1 MSTEQLQIVDGI
13 SETPTV
19 LLDLHNSAP
28 LCVAQNGFSS
38 PPPALRESASAALGD
53 GDIVTGSSYADRV
66 MTINLHVLSDAQG
79 ASLEALQALHRF
91 VDSAGFWLRR
101 VPAGGS
107 SPTFYRVKRSP
118 LAAINEY
125 NGRDDGLRTVQLD
138 LRADPFGYGL
148 PVSGTFSIGADPTSG
163 GVSYVWPDEVQG
175 DVPAPLQLSHAAP
188 DLGEFRRWFSMAG
201 SSDAWPAFL
210 HHSQMTAGSS
220 GGGITVSTYSG
231 DPALVTGSATRLL
244 GTKTGSSRVAS
255 GSLSLP
261 AGDYRVFLL
270 GDQQEAGAPVVEWSL
285 STYPYDNDPV
295 LRSGVREPWFP
306 NRWTDL
312 GLARLPEGAPMA
324 AEASMRWGASS
335 ELVEFRLD
343 LETAGLTDAMFE
355 GLLFV
360 PARLD
365 EAVMS
370 EYLGVK
376 APGSAVTAW
385 VDGADRAASFVDAY
399 GRTLPAAVGSLVGLG
414 WPSVTP
420 GQINVLHSL
429 DTQNS
434 LVNEPLDVTFRYFP
448 RYLYA
453 RPALS

>member
-1 MSTEQLQIVDGI
+1 MTACYHQIVDSL
-13 SETPTV
+13 SETPEVEFDLDEHFDVLSVSLTPPSV
-19 LLDLHNSAP
+19 NASRLASNLRDGMIETGSVRDDRELVITLQNIRRSTAGKQVESLQRLLRLLD
-28 LCVAQNGFSS
+28 AQ
-38 PPPALRESASAALGD
+38 
-53 GDIVTGSSYADRV
+53 
-66 MTINLHVLSDAQG
+66 
-79 ASLEALQALHRF
+79 
-91 VDSAGFWLRR
+91 AGQWFRHQ
-101 VPAGGS
+101 PKGHAE
-107 SPTFYRVKRSP
+107 PTFYRLKRGDVEVEDEI
-118 LAAINEY
+118 L
-125 NGRDDGLRTVQLD
+125 DDTPERTITLKIP
-138 LRADPFGYGL
+138 ADPFGYGL
-148 PVSGTFSIGADPTSG
+148 PVTGTFSIGADPTSG
-163 GVSYVWPDEVQG
+163 GISYVWPDEVQG
-175 DVPAPLQLSHAAP
+175 DVPAPLQLSHATP

-231 DPALVTGSATRLL
+231 DPALVTGSALNL
-244 GTKTGSSRVAS
+244 QGTKTGSSRVAS

-270 GDQQEAGAPVVEWSL
+270 GDQWEVGAPSVEWSL
-285 STYPYDNDPV
+285 STYPYSSATV
-295 LRSGVREPWFP
+295 LKSGARGPSSS

-343 LETAGLTDAMFE
+343 LETAGITDSIFE

-376 APGSAVTAW
+376 APGSAVTVW
-385 VDGADRAASFVDAY
+385 VDGADRAASFVDAS
-399 GRTLPAAVGSLVGLG
+399 GRTLPAEVGSLVGLG
-414 WPSVTP
+414 WPRLTP
-420 GQINVLHSL
+420 GQVNVLHSL

-434 LVNEPLDVTFRYFP
+434 LVDEPLDVTFRYFP